1 MQQVA
6 FILLSVIS
14 RNFTD
19 EELALLRSMPK
30 HEIEPHETWLAKPP
44 FRPRHVQRR
53 VVFRGE
59 WTSEFGDAEFSV
71 YVRRGLMEARDY
83 SCGIGYRLERRGSL
97 MLARYDGGGHE
108 HREIVDS
115 PHIHWLTADS
125 LSSISIPELEATE
138 TDRFDTLESA
148 VYCLIEDF
156 NLSEID
162 IPPHIRRMFQWH

>member
-6 FILLSVIS
+6 FILRLMTSW
-14 RNFTD
+14 NFTE

-30 HEIEPHETWLAKPP
+30 QEVGPHEPWLAKPP
-44 FRPRHVQRR
+44 TRPRHVQRTM
-53 VVFRGE
+53 VFRGQ
-59 WTSEFGDAEFSV
+59 WTPEFGDAEFSV
-71 YVRRGLMEARDY
+71 YVRRGLVEAGDY
-83 SCGIGYRLERRGSL
+83 SCGIGYRSERKESL

-108 HREIVDS
+108 HREIVDRS
-115 PHIHWLTADS
+115 HIHWLTAES
-125 LSSISIPELEATE
+125 LSSISIHELGAAA

-156 NLSEID
+156 NLSYIH